1 MKKIFIKP
9 GILIPVGAA
18 VIAAFLFLW
27 TGETIR
33 PDFPSVYPESA
44 FEKISDAEV
53 ERKVN
58 ALLAAMTEEEVYAM
72 LGGSHSAASAK
83 GYGTGYVG
91 GVPRLGVPV
100 LRMWDGPKGVVG
112 NGGLTTTSPASGPAL
127 AASFDEKLA
136 YEYGRMLGEENRV
149 CQVKC
154 VSLYFFLTGSFQSC
168 RFCMPGS
175 ILFILQN
182 ACLHFVIHG
191 KLVADECPVGYRA
204 ATPFLIQFHNPQI
217 ECLAYS
223 ILIGKCPFFC
233 DLTKT

>member
-1 MKKIFIKP
+1 MKEHINYILVGERHIMRIKRKIHRYRIRKTIIFN
-9 GILIPVGAA
+9 GILNKSRCTAMKDKTS
-18 VIAAFLFLW
+18 LW
-27 TGETIR
+27 HT
-33 PDFPSVYPESA
+33 F
-44 FEKISDAEV
+44 F
-53 ERKVN
+53 N
-58 ALLAAMTEEEVYAM
+58 
-72 LGGSHSAASAK
+72 SAK
-83 GYGTGYVG
+83 IG
-91 GVPRLGVPV
+91 
-100 LRMWDGPKGVVG
+100 
-112 NGGLTTTSPASGPAL
+112 
-127 AASFDEKLA
+127 
-136 YEYGRMLGEENRV
+136 V

-204 ATPFLIQFHNPQI
+204 AIPFLIQFHNPQI